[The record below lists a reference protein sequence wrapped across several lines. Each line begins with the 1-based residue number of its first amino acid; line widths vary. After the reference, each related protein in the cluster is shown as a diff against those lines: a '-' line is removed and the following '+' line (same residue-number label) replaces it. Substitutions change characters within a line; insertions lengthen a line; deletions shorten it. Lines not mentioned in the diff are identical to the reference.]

1 MTKAC
6 RLVLKA
12 GNLCDTEW
20 AEPWLVTVDN
30 GACPTNEDGSTEW
43 YSCHEKIGYNAS
55 TRWWWSKR
63 DDNVWGDVD
72 GQVLEQG
79 KYIVSFSVFNPSV
92 GYPIALINDGGM
104 GTAAFDETKYD
115 SVRLDEGESHSWN
128 VNGTIHTI
136 KRLSDTDYK
145 EFEFWVAVDKG

>member
-12 GNLCDTEW
+12 GQYCDTDW
-20 AEPWLVTVDN
+20 AEPWLITDDN
-30 GACPTNEDGSTEW
+30 GGCPVDDDGSTEW
-43 YSCHEKIGYNAS
+43 GLCHEKIGYNAH

-63 DDNVWGDVD
+63 NDNVWGDVD

-79 KYIVSFSVFNPSV
+79 KYVVSFSVFNPSV

-104 GTAAFDETKYD
+104 GTYAFDNTPYE
-115 SVRLDEGESHSWN
+115 SVRLSENEEYTWIVGN
-128 VNGTIHTI
+128 FKFTI
-136 KRLSDTDYK
+136 KRLNDTDYK
-145 EFEFWVAVDKG
+145 EFEFPVAVDKA